1 MFLPSSSIHFF
12 PRLNRSS
19 GWIHSSAAL
28 GMEAFSSGGG
38 AGDEESGQTGGG
50 MSMFGRGPT
59 PSAPPAQSNPVC
71 DDILNII
78 SLV

>member
-1 MFLPSSSIHFF
+1 
-12 PRLNRSS
+12 
-19 GWIHSSAAL
+19 
-28 GMEAFSSGGG
+28 MEAFSSGGG